1 MASKVKAVE
10 MLVKVLCPHDAKCG
24 MAVSHLE
31 KLKILLVFRSL
42 IRTFARMMMEW
53 QRLKGLGRSTDMW
66 SGTMTALSLSATMTD

>member
-1 MASKVKAVE
+1 
-10 MLVKVLCPHDAKCG
+10 

-53 QRLKGLGRSTDMW
+53 QRLRAGKNFFLTRKKINENILKILVKIFGNMKNIY
-66 SGTMTALSLSATMTD
+66 